1 MGTSFLPT
9 TDNALLAWSLNFSTL
24 ISATPT
30 TYGLSATQATA
41 YATLHSQ
48 YSAALATA
56 TNPTTRTKANVAAKN
71 TARDALKTDARLLA
85 KIVDGQATVTNQQR
99 IQLGLNVRTV
109 PTPVPVPSLPP
120 EMDIV
125 SVVGRTVKIRVH
137 NSATTKR
144 ARPAGVT
151 GTTIFSYVGATPPN
165 DVTAWTF
172 QGNTSKT
179 VVDIAFGNT
188 LAAGSQVWLCAFWYN
203 GKGQSGPACTPVT
216 TYLAGGNVSAMAA

>member
-30 TYGLSATQATA
+30 TYGLSSTQATA

-85 KIVDGQATVTNQQR
+85 KIVDGQATVTDQQR

-125 SVVGRTVKIRVH
+125 SVIGRTVKIRVH
-137 NSATTKR
+137 N
-144 ARPAGVT
+144 
-151 GTTIFSYVGATPPN
+151 
-165 DVTAWTF
+165 
-172 QGNTSKT
+172 
-179 VVDIAFGNT
+179 
-188 LAAGSQVWLCAFWYN
+188 
-203 GKGQSGPACTPVT
+203 
-216 TYLAGGNVSAMAA
+216 